1 MENLANQVQQVKG
14 NGKLHAIYLVII
26 AILLGLYIFKA
37 KELRTVVVTKE
48 VEIEKG
54 IKVADEIENDLKEL
68 KEKYADLQSSDVAL
82 NEQLVLKRAY
92 IDSLLVQAAKH
103 RGDKFIIG
111 KLKKETETLRTIMK
125 GYIVTIDSLNQLNG
139 KLIADKKKVLGQ
151 LDDEKAL
158 TKLAEGEKDKLKV
171 RIDRA
176 AVLSTLNI
184 KSTGIKFSRGGKKD
198 TETLKASKVDKIRV
212 TFDVGDNDLTIAGL
226 HPIYIRIITPD
237 ARELTQERS
246 PANQFSFGG
255 TSAYFAAK
263 KTIDYQNQPMSVL
276 VLCPKAKAEDEFGTG
291 KYIIEIYSDNVMI
304 GNTTLTLD

>member
-1 MENLANQVQQVKG
+1 M
-14 NGKLHAIYLVII
+14 
-26 AILLGLYIFKA
+26 
-37 KELRTVVVTKE
+37 
-48 VEIEKG
+48 
-54 IKVADEIENDLKEL
+54 
-68 KEKYADLQSSDVAL
+68 
-82 NEQLVLKRAY
+82 
-92 IDSLLVQAAKH
+92 
-103 RGDKFIIG
+103 
-111 KLKKETETLRTIMK
+111 
-125 GYIVTIDSLNQLNG
+125 
-139 KLIADKKKVLGQ
+139 
-151 LDDEKAL
+151 
-158 TKLAEGEKDKLKV
+158 

-276 VLCPKAKAEDEFGTG
+276 VLCPKAKAEDEFVTG